1 LANPL
6 HVQYVRIGWRLL
18 RPPTLTAS
26 ITPVLVG
33 AGLAVQHH
41 ALRIPVFIAMLAAA
55 MLIQAAANM
64 LNEYYD
70 FRRGL
75 DNAEMVGIAGTIVR
89 DNVSPQTV
97 LIITQSTL
105 AAALLLGVYICAS
118 SSWWVA
124 AAGAASMLFL
134 YLYSSGPF
142 PISYTP
148 FGEITAG
155 CIMGPGIILI
165 TYFTQTQTLS
175 WSAALASAPIG
186 LLIGA
191 ILLANNIRDID
202 HDRAGGRRTLPIV
215 AGRSGA
221 IRILGGVFALAYLCV
236 PVLVLAQRL
245 PAWTLLVLL
254 MSPLTARI
262 PKLFATTHTPQ
273 ELQAAFK
280 ATSQTLIGFGVLLFV
295 GLLLASA

>member
-1 LANPL
+1 MRV
-6 HVQYVRIGWRLL
+6 HYIRIGWRLL

-33 AGLAVQHH
+33 TGLAIQQH
-41 ALRIPVFIAMLAAA
+41 ALRVPVFLAMLVAS

-75 DNAEMVGIAGTIVR
+75 DNADMVGIAGTIVR
-89 DNVSPQTV
+89 DNVSPRTV
-97 LIITQSTL
+97 LIITLSTL
-105 AAALLLGVYICAS
+105 AASLLLGVYISAA

-124 AAGAASMLFL
+124 AAGIGSMLFM

-148 FGEITAG
+148 LGEITAG
-155 CIMGPGIILI
+155 VIMGPVIILI
-165 TYFTQTQTLS
+165 TYFTQTHTLS
-175 WSAALASAPIG
+175 WIAAIASLPIG
-186 LLIGA
+186 VLIGA

-215 AGRSGA
+215 AGRSRA
-221 IRILGGVFALAYLCV
+221 IQILGAAFAAAFVCV
-236 PVLVLAQRL
+236 PVLMLTQRL
-245 PAWTLLVLL
+245 PAWTLLSLL
-254 MSPLTARI
+254 AAPLAARVPMLFTTARTS
-262 PKLFATTHTPQ
+262 AQ
-273 ELQAAFK
+273 LQAAFK
-280 ATSQTLIGFGVLLFV
+280 ATSQTLIGFGFLLFI
-295 GLLLASA
+295 GLLLAKA

>member
-1 LANPL
+1 M
-6 HVQYVRIGWRLL
+6 HVHYVRIGWKLL

-33 AGLAVQHH
+33 AGLAIQQH
-41 ALRIPVFIAMLAAA
+41 ALRVPVFIAMLVAA

-89 DNVSPQTV
+89 DNVSPRNV
-97 LIITQSTL
+97 LVIALSTL
-105 AAALLLGVYICAS
+105 ATSLLLGVYICAS

-124 AAGAASMLFL
+124 VAGVGSMLFM
-134 YLYSSGPF
+134 YLYSGGPF

-155 CIMGPGIILI
+155 VIMGPVIIAI

-175 WSAALASAPIG
+175 WTPALASLPIG
-186 LLIGA
+186 VLIGA
-191 ILLANNIRDID
+191 ILLANNIRDIE
-202 HDRAGGRRTLPIV
+202 HDRAGGRKTLPIV
-215 AGRSGA
+215 AGRRRA
-221 IRILGGVFALAYLCV
+221 IRILGAAFALAFLCV

-245 PAWTLLVLL
+245 PAWTLLTLL
-254 MSPLTARI
+254 MAPLTARV
-262 PKLFATTHTPQ
+262 PRLFATTRTHR
-273 ELQAAFK
+273 ELQGAFK
-280 ATSQTLIGFGVLLFV
+280 ATSQTLIGFGILLFV
-295 GLLLASA
+295 GLLLAKA